1 MRGMKGNFVF
11 GHFHNFSQYQKGS
24 VRSVE
29 IQCLGCSMSK
39 ASEMNKK
46 YLWSNKGIVYKEVW
60 SKFGIILRKKERMVS
75 GK

>member
-1 MRGMKGNFVF
+1 MP
-11 GHFHNFSQYQKGS
+11 
-24 VRSVE
+24 
-29 IQCLGCSMSK
+29 GCSMSK